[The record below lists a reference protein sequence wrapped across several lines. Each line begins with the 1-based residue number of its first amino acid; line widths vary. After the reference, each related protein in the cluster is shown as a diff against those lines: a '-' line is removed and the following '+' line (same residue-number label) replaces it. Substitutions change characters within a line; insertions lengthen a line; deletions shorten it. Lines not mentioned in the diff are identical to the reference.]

1 MILIYYLLL
10 IISRKNAA
18 VFIVPNKEN
27 RPAKINDLCPVSI
40 LNWSVNFATNIKKKN
55 YGNLKIW
62 FKLLITCLKIWL
74 KLKRNKKR
82 TTVQR
87 KFIKVDIIS
96 KIMVHVFIK
105 TPLRIDLL
113 RAKKAKSFKD
123 ICEGVPFT
131 VKLQAVG
138 AILLKN
144 KLPHIYFSSIL
155 VRFAKQ
161 RFLEIHLV
169 CCFFFMKKNPQNLYA
184 SWNIYISAMLN
195 RKPTCNPPYSTYCAI
210 CSK

>member
-10 IISRKNAA
+10 IISHKNAA

-27 RPAKINDLCPVSI
+27 RSVKINGLYPVSI
-40 LNWSVNFATNIKKKN
+40 LNWSVNFATNVKKKN
-55 YGNLKIW
+55 FGNLKIW

-113 RAKKAKSFKD
+113 RAKKAKSFKN
-123 ICEGVPFT
+123 ICNGIPFT
-131 VKLQAVG
+131 VELQAVG

-144 KLPHIYFSSIL
+144 KFPHIYFASSL
-155 VRFAKQ
+155 VRFSKQ

-169 CCFFFMKKNPQNLYA
+169 GCFFYMKKNTEFICKLKHLH
-184 SWNIYISAMLN
+184 IS
-195 RKPTCNPPYSTYCAI
+195 RG
-210 CSK
+210 